1 LFITKKQAMNINEL
15 KAEISH
21 LSEDERNR
29 LLSDLK
35 LGHFSQGSYLEEVLK
50 KQDRDITHACPRCG
64 SMDVWSKGSYRGV
77 KRLKCNDCG
86 NYFSSTTGTAI
97 YHLHKIEKW
106 QAYVQCME
114 EDLPLRQ
121 SAEKVGISLGAAFT
135 WRHKILSSLSD
146 VESDHFAGIVEA
158 DEFYLR
164 YSEKGKRGLLRP
176 PHKRGNE
183 GHMTEAENK
192 FGVLV
197 TTDRS
202 GNKLA
207 RAVGKSTM
215 NKKALADALGNKI
228 DKSAVLCTDSYKVY
242 HGLAKREGLNHK
254 AVSLLGK
261 PTQKNKVY
269 HIQTVNNLH
278 MAIKKHLNRFNG
290 VSSKYLQNYRY
301 WFIAESQKIIENEK
315 IKLWLWLSVTIEALQ
330 VLYNIK
336 TNAL

>member
-1 LFITKKQAMNINEL
+1 MNIDEL
-15 KAEISH
+15 KSKIAQLSKDERILL
-21 LSEDERNR
+21 LSEV
-29 LLSDLK
+29 K
-35 LGHFSQGSYLEEVLK
+35 LEHFDQGSYLEEVLK
-50 KQDRDITHACPRCG
+50 KQERDVPHACSKCG
-64 SMDVWSKGSYRGV
+64 SVNVWSKGSYKGV

-97 YHLHKIEKW
+97 YHLHKTEKW

-114 EDLPLRQ
+114 ESLPLRKT
-121 SAEKVGISLGAAFT
+121 AKKVGISLGTAFS
-135 WRHKILSSLSD
+135 WRHRILSSLSD

-176 PHKRGNE
+176 PRKRGNE
-183 GHMTEAENK
+183 GHMTDADNK
-192 FGVLV
+192 LGVLV

-207 RAVGKSTM
+207 RVVGKSTM
-215 NKKALADALGNKI
+215 NKKALADALGGKI

-242 HGLAKREGLNHK
+242 KGLAKREGLNHK

-278 MAIKKHLNRFNG
+278 MAIRKHLNNFNG
-290 VSSKYLQNYRY
+290 VSSKYLQNYLY
-301 WFIAESQKIIENEK
+301 WFIAASEKIIENEK
-315 IKLWLWLSVTIEALQ
+315 IKLWLWLSITIGALQ
-330 VLYNIK
+330 VLEK
-336 TNAL
+336 LKLNAL